1 MNHYHLRLLSL
12 LLLLLV
18 LPEGQVNAQH
28 LTRFWSGIGAKK
40 PALLR
45 STEENIRTAAAYYL
59 EVDAAKL
66 ESLLEQNRGKGI
78 ELALPDPQGRTIRF
92 QLEAYDMLEAGLARK
107 YPKMKTYRGFAKHDP
122 EVRIYF
128 TYAPQ
133 FFQVTVADRTGDWYL
148 DTYTWPASQLY
159 QSYYRTDC
167 REEEGPR
174 CELAHRTTSSRVLPR
189 KNLDAISGILRTYRL
204 AVSASYSYYN
214 FYGRDLAQTM
224 AGIVATVN
232 RVNMVYERDLG
243 VRLVLVADND
253 SLIVTDPDD
262 PIFTRDFQ
270 QDIDNQLFID
280 EVIGSENYDVGH
292 IFSGD
297 GGGGYADL
305 GSVCD
310 DAVKAQGFTGLNRPQ
325 GDAFDIDFVAHE
337 LGHQFGAN
345 HTFNGID
352 GSCGGGWFPFTAFEP
367 GAGTTIMAYAGICGS
382 DNVTSASSPYFHGGS
397 IAEINSFLLTAGG
410 ACAEV
415 DTIPN
420 SAPIINLPLDKQ
432 YIPILTPFELSAE
445 VRDEDSRLLYYSW
458 EQVDRGAQLP
468 LGNYGQGNEPLFRS
482 FEPDTIP
489 LRVFPNL
496 ADILN
501 NRSQSVELLPNQS
514 RELNFQLTV
523 RNPDTAGSAI
533 AWSRVQYFVDGDAG
547 PFRVDN
553 PPGLWAGQLQAIEW
567 SVNGTN
573 AFPIAADSVV
583 LYLSLDEG
591 QDFSYA
597 LDTFPNTGRAV
608 YRLPDTATLSTRTG
622 ISDLSGSIARLKL
635 KALNNIFFDIND
647 ANLPIEQVEANE
659 SFVRII
665 EDPRDLVFCG
675 SDTIRLPFYYN
686 AFTNGAAIAAEVAVQ
701 TSDFSF
707 RLDSDSLGSG
717 VITLIGGGDLPTGI
731 YPVDLIAR
739 TASAADTFRYAV
751 DLQGQDAGLEVFS
764 LAPATAEIDVAI
776 RPLFTWQPL
785 PSADEYQVE
794 VALDSNFQQV
804 IIQSPSLMDTAFQT
818 TAFLADTTRYYWRV
832 QAFNVTCGTT
842 GFSQIRSFST
852 QQIYC
857 REYRPDDLPLAFD
870 ALPFIQSSITVSDE
884 VSILD
889 VNVKDIQGVYD
900 NPNALDF
907 RLRSPEGP
915 IINLLNKRDNCPV
928 GGGFDFSVDDEAGS
942 TFVPC
947 PNEAGFIFEPVTP
960 LSTFDGQRANGR
972 WNLTIFDDGGEGK
985 LENWVLEICFG
996 APAGSIVS
1004 SNRRPELV
1012 QDEVRVYPNP
1022 LQSTLYFESR
1032 QQAIEQLRIVD
1043 MLGRVVLR
1051 QNNIQSRFHSIE
1063 VPVLPKGA
1071 YLYQLRLAD
1080 GRMQVGKL
1088 LR

>member
-1 MNHYHLRLLSL
+1 MNHCHLRLLSL
-12 LLLLLV
+12 LPLLLF
-18 LPEGQVNAQH
+18 LPKGQVKAQE
-28 LTRFWSGIGAKK
+28 LTRFWSGIGSEQ

-59 EVDAAKL
+59 EVDAEKL
-66 ESLLEQNRGKGI
+66 ESLLGQGRGEAI
-78 ELALPDPQGRTIRF
+78 ELTLPDPRGRAIRF
-92 QLEAYDMLEAGLARK
+92 QLEAYDMLETGLARK
-107 YPKMKTYRGFAKHDP
+107 YPQIKTFRGASTDDP
-122 EVRIYF
+122 ALRIYF
-128 TYAPQ
+128 TYSPQ
-133 FFQVTVADRTGDWYL
+133 FFQATVEGESGDWYV
-148 DTYTWPASQLY
+148 DSYTWPVSRLY
-159 QSYYRTDC
+159 QSYYRGDC
-167 REEEGPR
+167 QEDAVASCG
-174 CELAHRTTSSRVLPR
+174 LMHRTTAPR
-189 KNLDAISGILRTYRL
+189 LQLRENLGEITEVLRTYRL

-243 VRLVLVADND
+243 VRMVLVADND

-382 DNVTSASSPYFHGGS
+382 DNVTPASSPYFHGGS

-410 ACAEV
+410 TCAEV

-420 SAPIINLPLDKQ
+420 SAPMINLPLDKQ
-432 YIPILTPFELSAE
+432 YLPILTPFELSAE
-445 VRDEDSRLLYYSW
+445 VRDEDTSLLHYSW

-482 FEPDTIP
+482 FEPDTTP

-523 RNPDTAGSAI
+523 RDPDTVGSAI
-533 AWSRVQYFVDGDAG
+533 AWSRVQYFVDGAAG
-547 PFRVDN
+547 PFRLDN
-553 PPGLWAGQLQAIEW
+553 PPGLRAGQLQAIEW

-573 AFPIAADSVV
+573 TFPIAADSVV
-583 LYLSLDEG
+583 LYLSLNGG

-597 LDTFPNTGRAV
+597 LDTFPNTGRAI
-608 YRLPDTATLSTRTG
+608 YRLPDTATLSTQTG

-635 KALNNIFFDIND
+635 KALNNIFFDVND
-647 ANLPIEQVEANE
+647 ANLPLESVEANA

-686 AFTNGAAIAAEVAVQ
+686 AFANGAAIAAEVAVQ
-701 TSDFSF
+701 TPDFSF
-707 RLDSDSLGSG
+707 RVDSTSLGTG

-739 TASAADTFRYAV
+739 TAFAADTFRYMV

-764 LAPATAEIDVAI
+764 LAPGTAEIDVAI
-776 RPLFTWQPL
+776 RPLFTWQAL

-804 IIQSPSLMDTAFQT
+804 IIQSPSLTDTAFQT
-818 TAFLADTTRYYWRV
+818 TAFLADTSRYYWRV

-842 GFSQIRSFST
+842 GFSQVRSFTT

-870 ALPFIQSSITVSDE
+870 ALPFIQSSITVTDE

-889 VNVKDIQGVYD
+889 VNVKGIQGTYD

-928 GGGFDFSVDDEAGS
+928 GEGFDFSVDDEAGS

-972 WNLTIFDDGGEGK
+972 WNLTIFDDSGEGE

-1012 QDEVRVYPNP
+1012 QEEVLVYPNP

-1032 QQAIEQLRIVD
+1032 QQPIEQLRIVD
-1043 MLGRVVLR
+1043 MLGRVVLT
-1051 QNNIQSRFHSIE
+1051 QKNIQARYYSFE
-1063 VPVLPKGA
+1063 VPLLPKGT
-1071 YLYQLRLAD
+1071 YVYQLRLAD
-1080 GRMQVGKL
+1080 GRVQVGKL